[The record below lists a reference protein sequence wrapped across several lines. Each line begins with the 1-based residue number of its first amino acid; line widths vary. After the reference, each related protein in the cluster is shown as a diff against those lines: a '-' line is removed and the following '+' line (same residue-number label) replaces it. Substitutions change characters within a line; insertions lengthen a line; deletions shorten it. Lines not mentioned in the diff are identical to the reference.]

1 MISFALFRLPHAQNC
16 TLIEQHSRLGGEG
29 IACAQ
34 DLMARVRETIR
45 KAPAWI
51 PAENEPKM
59 GDPYML
65 EPDLQIRESEPV
77 LCLLDDGSQ
86 RVGRIMTETDP
97 DDPEYSWHG
106 WIREADGNQIEEVV
120 SWMPLPEATAGRTAS
135 PGRN

>member
-1 MISFALFRLPHAQNC
+1 MGMTLQERETLLRDLDICTRLGGCAGC
-16 TLIEQHSRLGGEG
+16 SRLGGEG

-34 DLMARVRETIR
+34 DLMNAVRETIR
-45 KAPAWI
+45 SAPAWI

-65 EPDLQIRESEPV
+65 EPDLRIRESEPV

-86 RVGRIMTETDP
+86 RVGRIMAETDP

-106 WIREADGNQIEEVV
+106 WIREADGGPLEDVIW
-120 SWMPLPEATAGRTAS
+120 WMPLPEAKA
-135 PGRN
+135 